1 MIKVEV
7 VRKNQL
13 IQEIIISGHADSGP
27 KGYDL
32 VCAAVSSIA
41 TGALNAL
48 NQLCSSDVQLS
59 LTDNPDAMIKIKVLQ
74 NRDDLQLLLKM
85 MLIQLSTVQESQQK
99 YIHIKEV

>member
-13 IQEIIISGHADSGP
+13 IHEITISGHADSGP

-48 NQLCSSDVQLS
+48 NQICSSDVQLS
-59 LTDNPDAMIKIKVLQ
+59 LTESSDAMIKIKVLQ

-85 MLIQLSTVQESQQK
+85 MLIQLKTVQESQQK

>member
-13 IQEIIISGHADSGP
+13 IQEIKISGHADSGP

-48 NQLCSSDVQLS
+48 DQIASKDVQLE
-59 LTDNPDAMIKIKVLQ
+59 LTETPDAMIKIKVLQ
-74 NRDDLQLLLKM
+74 NKDDLQLLLNM
-85 MLIQLSTVQESQQK
+85 LLIQLKTVQESQQK

>member
-13 IQEIIISGHADSGP
+13 IQEITISGHADSGP

-48 NQLCSSDVQLS
+48 NQLASKDVQLE

-74 NRDDLQLLLKM
+74 NKDDSQLLLNM
-85 MLIQLSTVQESQQK
+85 LLIQLRTVEEDQQK

>member
-1 MIKVEV
+1 MIIVEV

-13 IQEIIISGHADSGP
+13 IQEITISGHADSGP

-48 NQLCSSDVQLS
+48 NQICSQDVQLL
-59 LTDNPDAMIKIKVLQ
+59 LTENPDALIKIKVLQ

-85 MLIQLSTVQESQQK
+85 MLIQLKTVQESQQK

>member
-13 IQEIIISGHADSGP
+13 IQEITISGHADSGP

-48 NQLCSSDVQLS
+48 DQITSKNVQLE
-59 LTDNPDAMIKIKVLQ
+59 LTESPDAMIKIKVLQ
-74 NRDDLQLLLKM
+74 NKDELQLLLN
-85 MLIQLSTVQESQQK
+85 MLIIQLKTVQESQQK

>member
-7 VRKNQL
+7 VRKNQN
-13 IQEIIISGHADSGP
+13 IQEIKISGHADSGP

-48 NQLCSSDVQLS
+48 DQIASKDVQLE
-59 LTDNPDAMIKIKVLQ
+59 LTENPDAMIKIKVLQ
-74 NRDDLQLLLKM
+74 NKDDLQLLLNM
-85 MLIQLSTVQESQQK
+85 LLIQLQTVQESQQK

>member
-13 IQEIIISGHADSGP
+13 IHEIIISGHADSGP

-48 NQLCSSDVQLS
+48 NQLASKDVQLE
-59 LTDNPDAMIKIKVLQ
+59 LTEYPDAMIKIKVLQ
-74 NRDDLQLLLKM
+74 NTSDLELLLN
-85 MLIQLSTVQESQQK
+85 MLIIQLKTVQENQQK

>member
-7 VRKNQL
+7 VRKNQF
-13 IQEIIISGHADSGP
+13 IQEITISGHADSGP

-48 NQLCSSDVQLS
+48 NQLASSDVQLE
-59 LTDNPDAMIKIKVLQ
+59 LTEYPDAMIKIKVLQ
-74 NRDDLQLLLKM
+74 NTSDLELLLN
-85 MLIQLSTVQESQQK
+85 MLIIQLKTVQENQQK

>member
-7 VRKNQL
+7 VRKNQY
-13 IQEIIISGHADSGP
+13 IQEIKISGHADSGP

-48 NQLCSSDVQLS
+48 DQIASKDLQLE
-59 LTDNPDAMIKIKVLQ
+59 LTENPDAMIKIKVLQ
-74 NRDDLQLLLKM
+74 NKDDLQLLLNM
-85 MLIQLSTVQESQQK
+85 LLIQLQTVQESQQK

>member
-13 IQEIIISGHADSGP
+13 IHEITISGHADSGP

-48 NQLCSSDVQLS
+48 NQICSSDVQLS
-59 LTDNPDAMIKIKVLQ
+59 LTENPDAMIKIKVLQ

-85 MLIQLSTVQESQQK
+85 MLIQLKTVQESQQK

>member
-13 IQEIIISGHADSGP
+13 IQEITISGHADSGP

-48 NQLCSSDVQLS
+48 NQLASSDVQLE
-59 LTDNPDAMIKIKVLQ
+59 LTEHPDAMIKIKVLQ
-74 NRDDLQLLLKM
+74 NKDDLHLLLNM
-85 MLIQLSTVQESQQK
+85 LLIQLKTVQESQQK

>member
-13 IQEIIISGHADSGP
+13 IQEITISGHADSGP

-48 NQLCSSDVQLS
+48 DQIASKDVQLE

-74 NRDDLQLLLKM
+74 NKDDSQLLLNM
-85 MLIQLSTVQESQQK
+85 LLIQLRTVEEDQQK

>member
-13 IQEIIISGHADSGP
+13 IQEITISGHADSGP

-48 NQLCSSDVQLS
+48 NQLASSDVQLE
-59 LTDNPDAMIKIKVLQ
+59 LTEYPDAMIKIKVLQ
-74 NRDDLQLLLKM
+74 NKDDLQLLLNM
-85 MLIQLSTVQESQQK
+85 LLIQLNTVQESQQK

>member
-13 IQEIIISGHADSGP
+13 IQEINISGHADSGP

-48 NQLCSSDVQLS
+48 NQICSSDVQLS

-85 MLIQLSTVQESQQK
+85 MLIQLNTVQESQQK

>member
-7 VRKNQL
+7 VRKNQF
-13 IQEIIISGHADSGP
+13 IQEITISGHADSRP

-32 VCAAVSSIA
+32 VCAAVSSIG

-48 NQLCSSDVQLS
+48 HELASKDVQLE
-59 LTDNPDAMIKIKVLQ
+59 LTEYPDAMIKIKVLQ
-74 NRDDLQLLLKM
+74 NTSDLELLLN
-85 MLIQLSTVQESQQK
+85 MLIIQLKTVQENQQK

>member
-48 NQLCSSDVQLS
+48 DQICSKDVQLS